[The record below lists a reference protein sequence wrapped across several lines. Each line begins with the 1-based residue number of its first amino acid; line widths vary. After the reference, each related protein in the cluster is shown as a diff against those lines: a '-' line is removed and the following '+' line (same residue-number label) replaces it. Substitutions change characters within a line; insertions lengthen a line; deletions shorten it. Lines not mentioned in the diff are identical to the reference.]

1 MHGASN
7 RNVGKIRFQIKLS
20 SGRTFIF
27 SCVHKQLRNLKI
39 IIIIPYIHACMHG
52 LPSVVSV
59 ESSSGKV
66 RHIAIEKAAA
76 RSNTLNHITV
86 QS

>member
-1 MHGASN
+1 MH
-7 RNVGKIRFQIKLS
+7 
-20 SGRTFIF
+20 
-27 SCVHKQLRNLKI
+27 C
-39 IIIIPYIHACMHG
+39 

-76 RSNTLNHITV
+76 RTNTLNHMVV
-86 QS
+86 QRRIAFDIKFLTIECVLPRAGK